1 MCLHNKNKRVFKDM
15 ECSYCKITKKRISK
29 NGMFGSVLNFFLLP
43 FDFFTARISY
53 DLCFFILFNSVLWSS
68 AISFV
73 LYIN

>member
-29 NGMFGSVLNFFLLP
+29 NGMFGSVLNFVLLP

-53 DLCFFILFNSVLWSS
+53 DLAVGILYWTVLWSS
-68 AISFV
+68 SISLV